1 MEEYA
6 PSRYKITERISEGV
20 HGYVVKGI
28 DLSTN
33 SEVAIKKVALRNKYG
48 NISLSALREIKVLQN
63 CNNKHVTKLN
73 QIQIGKF
80 STHKIQFPDCSFN

>member
-28 DLSTN
+28 DLTTN
-33 SEVAIKKVALRNKYG
+33 TDVAIKKVALRNKHG

-63 CNNKHVTKLN
+63 CNSKYV
-73 QIQIGKF
+73 
-80 STHKIQFPDCSFN
+80 SF

>member
-6 PSRYKITERISEGV
+6 PSRYRIIERISEGV

-28 DLSTN
+28 DLMTN
-33 SEVAIKKVALRNKYG
+33 TEVAIKKVALRNKHG

-63 CNNKHVTKLN
+63 CNSKYVSISN
-73 QIQIGKF
+73 
-80 STHKIQFPDCSFN
+80 